1 MHNPGLKVTV
11 DQTFASIHEVSANV
25 GKALFEQLVPP
36 RTPRQLRP
44 LVRCLAPCI
53 LFVASRLVVRMTF
66 KSGQRHG
73 KSLSRT
79 DRLDNLRK
87 AAAIEGDYFII
98 YSKHDEMMPAHF
110 APRLL
115 AARYGRR
122 ASDRI
127 MAVPGGHCS
136 FFGDVPALNRAYRA
150 YLTSIG
156 FI

>member
-1 MHNPGLKVTV
+1 MGR
-11 DQTFASIHEVSANV
+11 
-25 GKALFEQLVPP
+25 ALFEQLVPP

-44 LVRCLAPCI
+44 AVRCLAPCI

-73 KSLSRT
+73 KSSPVRT
-79 DRLDNLRK
+79 DRLDNLAK
-87 AAAIEGDYFII
+87 ANKVQGDFYVI

-122 ASDRI
+122 SSPELMQQRI

-136 FFGDVPALNRAYRA
+136 FFGDVPALSNAYRK
-150 YLTSIG
+150 YLAAIG
-156 FI
+156 FIP